1 VDATSQRLLHDL
13 HVHQIELEM
22 QNEELRG
29 AQHEIEQS
37 RDRYL
42 DLYNHAP
49 VGYVVTDSAGM
60 ILQSNQTFGHM
71 LDEDV
76 SGLLRQPLTRMIH
89 ADDRGIFFSRFKA
102 FYKNP
107 VDKRLEFRMVKKD
120 RSVFHVSME
129 GRRISQNETFRIKG
143 R

>member
-1 VDATSQRLLHDL
+1 MTIERDINNQIEDLRRKAEAQIAAFEGGTNLEVDATSQRLLHDL

-71 LDEDV
+71 LDEECLACFV
-76 SGLLRQPLTRMIH
+76 SH
-89 ADDRGIFFSRFKA
+89 
-102 FYKNP
+102 
-107 VDKRLEFRMVKKD
+107 
-120 RSVFHVSME
+120 
-129 GRRISQNETFRIKG
+129 
-143 R
+143 